1 MIGFM
6 LFILRM
12 ILIALWGIFSAF
24 CGLIFSMIRPFHPN
38 NPQITAK
45 LLTLLGPKILGL
57 KIIYRHKENL
67 DIARPCVFVSN
78 HQHNIDI
85 FMGCYHLPDRTVS
98 MGKRSLIWVP
108 VFGLFYWLSG
118 NILINRSNKKSAFGT
133 MDAAAS
139 AIKGKNTSV
148 WIMPEGTRSKGRG
161 LLPFKKGPFV
171 TAIKADVPI
180 VPVCCSNYSQ
190 ILNLNKWHSATMIID
205 VLAPV
210 STKEFKIEDV
220 NALKDKIYHL
230 MKSHIDILD
239 HEVKKMHS
247 NE

>member
-1 MIGFM
+1 M
-6 LFILRM
+6 LFVIRM
-12 ILIALWGIFSAF
+12 ILIAVWGIFAAF
-24 CGLIFSMIRPFHPN
+24 CGLVVSLFRPFHPN
-38 NPQITAK
+38 NPQITAR
-45 LLTLLGPKILGL
+45 LLTLLGPKILGI
-57 KIIYRHKENL
+57 KIIYRFKDNL
-67 DIARPCVFVSN
+67 DVARPCVFVSN

-85 FMGCYHLPDRTVS
+85 FMGSYHLPQRTVS
-98 MGKRSLIWVP
+98 MGKRSLVLVP

-133 MDAAAS
+133 MDSAAA

-161 LLPFKKGPFV
+161 LLPFKKGPFI

-180 VPVCCSNYSQ
+180 VPVCCSNYSKY
-190 ILNLNKWHSATMIID
+190 INLNKWHSATMIIE

-210 STKEFKIEDV
+210 STAGMTMDDV
-220 NALKDKIYHL
+220 VTLKDKVFDQ
-230 MKSHIDILD
+230 MKVTIERLD
-239 HEVKKMHS
+239 HEMLAMNI